1 MKTEKLLGIATL
13 IILFL
18 VGVCFYQDRVL
29 KKYRDVVEQIDT
41 TSVIIKHDTIYTDV
55 DLTVTQP
62 IIIKETVIRTDT
74 LYKMNE
80 DSTVTMTPV
89 KLKKKFIQIQ

>member
-29 KKYRDVVEQIDT
+29 KKYRNITEQIDT
-41 TSVIIKHDTIYTDV
+41 TSVVIKHDTIYTDV
-55 DLTVTQP
+55 DSTITQP
-62 IIIKETVIRTDT
+62 VIIKETIIRVDT
-74 LYKMNE
+74 LYDDNG
-80 DSTVTMTPV
+80 DSIEV
-89 KLKKKFIQIQ
+89 KKKPRFIQIQ

>member
-1 MKTEKLLGIATL
+1 MKTEKLLGIATI

-41 TSVIIKHDTIYTDV
+41 TAVVVRHDTIYTDV
-55 DLTVTQP
+55 DSTITQP
-62 IIIKETVIRTDT
+62 VIIKETIIRVDT
-74 LYKMNE
+74 LYDNNG
-80 DSTVTMTPV
+80 DSIP
-89 KLKKKFIQIQ
+89 LKKKPRLIVTQ